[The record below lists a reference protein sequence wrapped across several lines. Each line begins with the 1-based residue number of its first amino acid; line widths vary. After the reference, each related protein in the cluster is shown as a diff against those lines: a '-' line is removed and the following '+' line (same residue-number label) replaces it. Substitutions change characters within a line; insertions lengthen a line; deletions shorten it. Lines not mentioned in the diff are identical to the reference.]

1 MAAAEEHLGSHGK
14 KVLGIG
20 GLALL
25 GIVAR
30 GVVNHLSGKDALEKV
45 KIFGG
50 TVSAMFTRLAE
61 EATDTDTTRESSLA
75 RTEIPGQ
82 LQLPFGS
89 PPASHDQPATSEPQ
103 TPSA

>member
-30 GVVNHLSGKDALEKV
+30 GVVNHLSGNDAAEKV
-45 KIFGG
+45 KIFYG
-50 TVSAMFTRLAE
+50 TVNAMSTE
-61 EATDTDTTRESSLA
+61 PMTTNPANEPPQQS

-82 LQLPFGS
+82 QQLPFDS
-89 PPASHDQPATSEPQ
+89 LPSNHDQPATSEPQ